1 MIRPPNAPSAQPSIV
16 VKRQGRPS
24 LETQAQAEAR
34 NLKRIDNLINRE
46 PEIAVAVEACCPDA
60 PCDLPICALCSRRFR
75 FPFIRELVRIAKSC
89 GGQGEIATIDMGTV
103 VAGSLAAATLER
115 LRDRL
120 RKQLQRNGFAGSI
133 LIGKIEAGWSNKRKT
148 WIVHAHLLAIGVPD
162 EAWAKLRAA
171 LRNSESAIPVKVQ
184 SLRDV
189 ERQVSY
195 IIKFTTYHRP
205 LDRDGGGR
213 SRAVP
218 LPLARLAELAAWWTR
233 YRFGDFVFLFGAR
246 RFGGRVVVDPGS
258 REGAR

>member
-1 MIRPPNAPSAQPSIV
+1 MNRTAKGPTPPLGVPDKRSRPPV
-16 VKRQGRPS
+16 

-34 NLKRIDNLINRE
+34 NLKLIDNLINRE
-46 PEIAVAVEACCPDA
+46 PEIAVAVEACCCDA

-75 FPFIRELVRIAKSC
+75 FQFIRELVRIAKSYE
-89 GGQGEIATIDMGTV
+89 GQGEIATIDMGTV

-120 RKQLQRNGFAGSI
+120 RKQLQRNGFAGST

-162 EAWAKLRAA
+162 GAWAKLRAA
-171 LRNSESAIPVKVQ
+171 LRNSESAIPLKVQ

-218 LPLARLAELAAWWTR
+218 LPLARLAELARWWAQ
-233 YRFGDFVFLFGAR
+233 YSFDDFPFLFGAHR
-246 RFGGRVVVDPGS
+246 RGGHIVPDR
-258 REGAR
+258 